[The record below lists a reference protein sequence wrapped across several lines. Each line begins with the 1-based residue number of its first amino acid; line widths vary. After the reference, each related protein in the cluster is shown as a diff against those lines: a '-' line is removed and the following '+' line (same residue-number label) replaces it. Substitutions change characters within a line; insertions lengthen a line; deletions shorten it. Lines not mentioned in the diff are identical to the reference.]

1 MRSNPHVLEINA
13 RSWMCKLREKYG
25 QEITL
30 DTIPNEELEWMRHLG
45 FDGVWLMGAW
55 TTSAKA
61 ENIARQTEAVKKA
74 VEALDPEYKPEDI
87 SASPFAVMD
96 FSLNPM
102 LGKPEELKSFKAKLN
117 KMGIKLFMDFV
128 SNHLAIDHPL
138 TASHPEY
145 FVQGAPEDIQ
155 YNSEWFFESQGQ
167 HGPTYLAYGRDPNF
181 PPWKDTVQLNYFN
194 PEARKYMLDTLQA
207 VAEQCD
213 GVRCDMVMLTL
224 NEVIEG
230 TWGWLLKKKGFQQP
244 RFEFWEEAIE
254 TVREKHPHFRF
265 LAEVYWGLEWRLQEM
280 GFDYTYDKVLYDR
293 LRHMGCQDVKGHL
306 RAEKLYQKRSVRF
319 IENHDEPAAIE
330 AFGEAKSK
338 AAAVVCATLGGLR
351 LFYLSQLRGVHKKIP
366 LQYVKCNFKYNQAIY
381 RFYEKLLKIT
391 DHPAYHGGEWNLI
404 EPMPSAQGNESF
416 KNMLCWSWNQ
426 RRTLK
431 LVVVNYSDAQS
442 NCRIKVNASP
452 KEDCFTFY
460 DELAEQF
467 FTREAADIK
476 NNGLYV
482 ELPPYGA
489 HLLDLEF

>member
-1 MRSNPHVLEINA
+1 MRANPHLLEINA
-13 RSWMCKLREKYG
+13 RSWLCRLRERYSPD
-25 QEITL
+25 ITL
-30 DTIPNEELEWMRHLG
+30 STIPMEELEEIRHLG
-45 FDGVWLMGAW
+45 FDGVWLMGVW

-61 ENIARQTEAVKKA
+61 EQLARSSELVKKA
-74 VEALDPEYKPEDI
+74 VSELDPQYKPEDI
-87 SASPFAVMD
+87 SASPFAINE
-96 FSLNPM
+96 FKLNPL
-102 LGKPEELKSFKAKLN
+102 LGKPEELKQFKEKLN
-117 KMGIKLFMDFV
+117 SMGLRLFLDFV

-138 TASHPEY
+138 TQSNPDY
-145 FVQGAPEDIQ
+145 FVQAAPEDIQ
-155 YNSEWFFESQGQ
+155 YHNDWFFECQSQQ
-167 HGPTYLAYGRDPNF
+167 GPTYLAYGRDPNF
-181 PPWKDTVQLNYFN
+181 PPWKDTAQLNYYN
-194 PEARKYMLDTLQA
+194 PAARKYMLDSLLGI
-207 VAEQCD
+207 AEQCD

-224 NEVIEG
+224 NEVVEG

-254 TVREKHPHFRF
+254 TVREKHPRFCF

-293 LRHMGCQDVKGHL
+293 LRQLGAQDVKGHL

-319 IENHDEPAAIE
+319 IENHDEPSAIT

-351 LFYLSQLRGVHKKIP
+351 LFYLSQMRGIPHKIP
-366 LQYVKCNFKYNQAIY
+366 LQYVNCKFKQNPAIY

-416 KNMLCWSWNQ
+416 KNMLCWYWNQ

-431 LVVVNYSDAQS
+431 LVTVNYSNTQA
-442 NCRIKVNASP
+442 NCRVKINVSP

-467 FTREAADIK
+467 FTREAKDIK
-476 NNGLYV
+476 DNGLYI